1 MSEEKIGSNITQ
13 VHGHIESIGK
23 PKTYG
28 DGKKLISFR
37 LRTKETYPT
46 TLEFTLYEKGIQKL
60 GDKIW
65 EGNEVIVKFNLKGR
79 EYNDNIYH
87 SLVPWSIEVVE
98 GHECKREAENVSDP
112 DLDEDVPF

>member
-1 MSEEKIGSNITQ
+1 MTEDNIGSNITQ

-23 PKTYG
+23 PKIYG
-28 DGKKLISFR
+28 DGKKLINFR
-37 LRTKETYPT
+37 LKTQESYPT
-46 TLEFTLYEKGIQKL
+46 ILEFTLYEKGIQKL

-65 EGNEVIVKFNLKGR
+65 EGNEVIIKFNLKGR

-87 SLVPWSIEVVE
+87 SLVPWSIEVME
-98 GHECKREAENVSDP
+98 GQESKKEAEDVSDP